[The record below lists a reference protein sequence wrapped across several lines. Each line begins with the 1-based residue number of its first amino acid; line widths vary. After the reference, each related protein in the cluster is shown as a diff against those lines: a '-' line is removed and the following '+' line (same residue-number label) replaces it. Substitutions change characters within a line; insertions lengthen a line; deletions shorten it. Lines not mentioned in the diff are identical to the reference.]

1 MPTKNAKGPKVVVA
15 KAKGFPGKGSKDD
28 VITFD
33 PTAELPATAGPQGS
47 SVPRPPRPRYP
58 ITREAFVTLKTQAR
72 KLKLKPK
79 FSNLVRDKAV
89 EGAPPSAAP
98 GALAPGLQNN
108 FHGISMSGFPPD
120 STMAVGANHV
130 LLAVNFNV
138 FIYNKGGGAPVQQ
151 KTLNQWFGNLATG
164 TFVFDPKVLFDQ
176 SSQRWILIAV
186 ALPDPPGPIGSWLM
200 LSVSQSANPL
210 GGWWSYKLDATL
222 DGSTPTSNWADYP
235 SLGTD
240 PFNIYVTLNMFKFT
254 GNQPPFQANGP
265 FAYAKVRVINKL
277 SVITGAPALWVD
289 FPKLKNADGSFA
301 FTVQPCHTFGAPGT
315 ESLVNSYYPSTAAST
330 KNKLS
335 LWSINPLWLPFPT
348 MNPLITVT
356 VDAYGLP
363 PNGAQ
368 KGGGVPIDTG
378 DIRVYNAVSRAGSIW
393 CALTSRY
400 NWGAATN
407 VASIHWFQINATS
420 GAIVQQGLFGFQNRS
435 YFYPAIMPDTNGNV
449 FLCCARCSPTEFA
462 SAWFTGRKANDS
474 PGLMQNAALLKAGVA
489 NYVKLDTAGDNRWG
503 DYTGIAS
510 DPSDALVVWF
520 FNEYAVAGNNW
531 DTWVGKA
538 KF

>member
-1 MPTKNAKGPKVVVA
+1 
-15 KAKGFPGKGSKDD
+15 
-28 VITFD
+28 
-33 PTAELPATAGPQGS
+33 
-47 SVPRPPRPRYP
+47 
-58 ITREAFVTLKTQAR
+58 
-72 KLKLKPK
+72 
-79 FSNLVRDKAV
+79 
-89 EGAPPSAAP
+89 
-98 GALAPGLQNN
+98 LQNN
-108 FHGISMSGFPPD
+108 FHGISMSGVPPD

-130 LLAVNFNV
+130 LLAVNFNL
-138 FIYNKGGGAPVQQ
+138 FIYNKSGGAPVQQ

-222 DGSTPTSNWADYP
+222 DGSTATSNWADYP
-235 SLGTD
+235 GLGID

-265 FAYAKVRVINKL
+265 FAYAKVRVINKV
-277 SVITGAPALWVD
+277 SVIFGAPAVWVD

-330 KNKLS
+330 KKKLS
-335 LWSINPLWLPFPT
+335 VWSINPLWLPFPT

-363 PNGAQ
+363 PNGTQ

-400 NWGAATN
+400 NWGGATN

-462 SAWFTGRKANDS
+462 SAWFTGRKAND
-474 PGLMQNAALLKAGVA
+474 PAGLMQNAALLKAGVA
-489 NYVKLDTAGDNRWG
+489 NYVNLDTAGDNRWG